1 MIDFYNVKKKK
12 IVLIK
17 ASEIDTKTY
26 EQITATGKKSIRYAL
41 TAVDDD
47 ETKLVK
53 FCSKEDYLDFLKK
66 D

>member
-53 FCSKEDYLDFLKK
+53 FCSKEDYLNFLKK

>member
-26 EQITATGKKSIRYAL
+26 EQITAAGKKSIRYAL

-53 FCSKEDYLDFLKK
+53 FCSKEDYLNFLKK